1 VTFDCQARQPLLVRR
16 NADRLEQSLWLKIE
30 PVEGCRELYVRSKE
44 QALKSGVGCL
54 GDRTVMASLRR
65 RGANVRAQILDKPR
79 HDWPRQ

>member
-1 VTFDCQARQPLLVRR
+1 
-16 NADRLEQSLWLKIE
+16 
-30 PVEGCRELYVRSKE
+30 LYVRSKE